1 MAKKEEKEGILLET
15 GTNEIEIMKF
25 CVLGEYYG
33 INVAKVKEI
42 MMSERV
48 KPMPP
53 SHPAVEGFF
62 KPRDTLITVINLV
75 EYLSGEPQKPKEGSR
90 DLFIITNFNKMMVA
104 FRVDSIEGIS
114 RISWRDI
121 SKPDKTLE
129 NGDNSIATG
138 IAQCDNELVTIL
150 DFEKI
155 VAEIAPETSIKVS
168 EIDKLGK
175 RSRNESPIV
184 IAEDSV
190 LLQKMIR
197 DALDKAGYG
206 NVVVFNNGLECWNYL
221 QGMSR
226 DPDIYDKV
234 NLVITDLEMPMMDG
248 HRLTKLIKDDQVL
261 KHIPVVIFSSLINEQ
276 MFLKGKEVGADEQ
289 LSKPEIGH
297 LVTVIDGLLDRFHES
312 LSTGFT
318 N

>member
-1 MAKKEEKEGILLET
+1 MANKKEGILLET
-15 GTNEIEIMKF
+15 GTNKIEIMKF

-42 MMSERV
+42 MMTERV
-48 KPMPP
+48 KPMPH

-62 KPRDTLITVINLV
+62 KPRDTLITVINLAT
-75 EYLSGEPQKPKEGSR
+75 YLSGEPQKPKEGAR

-114 RISWRDI
+114 RISWKNI

-129 NGDNSIATG
+129 NGDDSIATG
-138 IAQCDNELVTIL
+138 IAQCDDELVTIL

-168 EIDKLGK
+168 EIDKLGA
-175 RSRNESPIV
+175 RNQNDSPIV

-190 LLQKMIR
+190 LLQKMIK
-197 DALDKAGYG
+197 DSLAKAGYA
-206 NVVVFNNGLECWNYL
+206 NVTVFNNGLECWNYL
-221 QGMSR
+221 QNLAS
-226 DPDIYDKV
+226 DPHVYDQV

-261 KHIPVVIFSSLINEQ
+261 KNIPVVIFSSLINEQ

-297 LVTVIDGLLDRFHES
+297 LVTVIDGLLARYRENRAS
-312 LSTGFT
+312 GFKS
-318 N
+318 

>member
-1 MAKKEEKEGILLET
+1 MANKKEGILLET

-33 INVAKVKEI
+33 INV
-42 MMSERV
+42 
-48 KPMPP
+48 
-53 SHPAVEGFF
+53 VEGFF
-62 KPRDTLITVINLV
+62 KPRDTLITVINLAT
-75 EYLSGEPQKPKEGSR
+75 YLSGEPQKPKEGAR

-114 RISWRDI
+114 RISWKNI

-129 NGDNSIATG
+129 NGDDSIATG
-138 IAQCDNELVTIL
+138 IAQCDDELVTIL

-168 EIDKLGK
+168 EIDKLGA
-175 RSRNESPIV
+175 RNQNDSPIV

-190 LLQKMIR
+190 LLQKMIK
-197 DALDKAGYG
+197 DSLAKAGYA
-206 NVVVFNNGLECWNYL
+206 NVTVFNNGLECWNYL
-221 QGMSR
+221 QNLAS
-226 DPDIYDKV
+226 DPHVYDQV

-261 KHIPVVIFSSLINEQ
+261 KNIPVVIFSSLINEQ

-297 LVTVIDGLLDRFHES
+297 LVTVIDGLLARYRENRAS
-312 LSTGFT
+312 GFKS
-318 N
+318 